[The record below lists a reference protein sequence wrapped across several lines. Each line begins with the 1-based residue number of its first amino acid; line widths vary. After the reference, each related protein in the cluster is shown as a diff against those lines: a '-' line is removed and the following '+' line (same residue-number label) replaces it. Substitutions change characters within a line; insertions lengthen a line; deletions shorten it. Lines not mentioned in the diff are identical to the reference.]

1 MLFSANFFTNEVTNA
16 KAVIKFGTEAN
27 KKIQPKVVAHVSFAQ
42 QKSAFA
48 GFKAHREALIAAGF
62 GVDGK
67 LPNGIRKAIDRVKPA
82 KDVAVDHIVTFTV
95 KNSSELFHLV
105 IAGDTAIV
113 SAPNMDFQ
121 DTADCNITFG
131 RRKEVTGK
139 AKLNFTKSGNPYF
152 AVFFNSHA
160 TEKEVVEVVAY
171 EGELK
176 ERIESCEA
184 FLELEAQV
192 NAVSPRF
199 TSLEEKDQI
208 IEAQKAEIEKLKAAL
223 EEKDQIIEAQKA
235 EIEKLKAALEE
246 KDQIIEAQKAEIEEL
261 KAALEEK
268 DQIIEAQKAEIEE
281 LKTKEVAPVAVVE
294 NAADEA
300 ANDEVE
306 VKIDVMRDPMAA
318 LQLLR
323 SFKGKSHFSSD
334 AVDEEEEQKRNT
346 ALIHDEMYGT
356 NFSYCQ

>member
-121 DTADCNITFG
+121 DTADCQITFG

-160 TEKEVVEVVAY
+160 TEKEVVELVAY
-171 EGELK
+171 EGEEK

-192 NAVSPRF
+192 NAVSPVVEDRF
-199 TSLEEKDQI
+199 
-208 IEAQKAEIEKLKAAL
+208 AAL
-223 EEKDQIIEAQKA
+223 EAQIA
-235 EIEKLKAALEE
+235 ELKAALEE

-261 KAALEEK
+261 KA
-268 DQIIEAQKAEIEE
+268 
-281 LKTKEVAPVAVVE
+281 KEVAPVAVVE

-334 AVDEEEEQKRNT
+334 VEDEEEE
-346 ALIHDEMYGT
+346 
-356 NFSYCQ
+356 

>member
-67 LPNGIRKAIDRVKPA
+67 LSNGIRKAIDRVKPA

-95 KNSSELFHLV
+95 KGSSELFHLV

-160 TEKEVVEVVAY
+160 TEKEVVELVAY
-171 EGELK
+171 EGEEK

-192 NAVSPRF
+192 NAVAPVVEDRLAA
-199 TSLEEKDQI
+199 LEAEIAELKAALKEKDQI
-208 IEAQKAEIEKLKAAL
+208 IEAQKV
-223 EEKDQIIEAQKA
+223 
-235 EIEKLKAALEE
+235 
-246 KDQIIEAQKAEIEEL
+246 EIEEL
-261 KAALEEK
+261 KAK
-268 DQIIEAQKAEIEE
+268 D
-281 LKTKEVAPVAVVE
+281 VAPVAV
-294 NAADEA
+294 EA
-300 ANDEVE
+300 EQEVDSKDFFTKAVEVE
-306 VKIDVMRDPMAA
+306 DKQALWLLLNEKRTVADVAEWNKYLIKKNGASVQFIDLMTVKVFDAFENVFDVRKAA
-318 LQLLR
+318 
-323 SFKGKSHFSSD
+323 
-334 AVDEEEEQKRNT
+334 
-346 ALIHDEMYGT
+346 
-356 NFSYCQ
+356 

>member
-48 GFKAHREALIAAGF
+48 GFKAHREALIAADF

-121 DTADCNITFG
+121 DTADCQITFG

-160 TEKEVVEVVAY
+160 TEKEVVELVAY
-171 EGELK
+171 EGEEK

-192 NAVSPRF
+192 NAVSPVVEDRF
-199 TSLEEKDQI
+199 
-208 IEAQKAEIEKLKAAL
+208 AAL
-223 EEKDQIIEAQKA
+223 EAQIA
-235 EIEKLKAALEE
+235 ELKAALEE

-261 KAALEEK
+261 KA
-268 DQIIEAQKAEIEE
+268 
-281 LKTKEVAPVAVVE
+281 KEVAPVAVVE

-334 AVDEEEEQKRNT
+334 VEDEEEEQKRN
-346 ALIHDEMYGT
+346 AAMLHDEMYGT

>member
-121 DTADCNITFG
+121 DTANCQIAFG

-160 TEKEVVEVVAY
+160 TEKEVVELVAY
-171 EGELK
+171 EGEEK

-192 NAVSPRF
+192 NAVSPVVEDRF
-199 TSLEEKDQI
+199 VAL
-208 IEAQKAEIEKLKAAL
+208 EAQIAELKAAL
-223 EEKDQIIEAQKA
+223 K
-235 EIEKLKAALEE
+235 E

-261 KAALEEK
+261 KA
-268 DQIIEAQKAEIEE
+268 
-281 LKTKEVAPVAVVE
+281 KEVAPVAVVE

-334 AVDEEEEQKRNT
+334 VEDEEEEQKRN
-346 ALIHDEMYGT
+346 AAMLHDEMYGT

>member
-1 MLFSANFFTNEVTNA
+1 MLFSANFFINEVTNA

-121 DTADCNITFG
+121 DTADCQITFG

-160 TEKEVVEVVAY
+160 TEKEVVELVAY
-171 EGELK
+171 EGEEK

-192 NAVSPRF
+192 NAVSPVVEDRF
-199 TSLEEKDQI
+199 
-208 IEAQKAEIEKLKAAL
+208 AAL
-223 EEKDQIIEAQKA
+223 EAQIA
-235 EIEKLKAALEE
+235 ELKAALEE

-261 KAALEEK
+261 KA
-268 DQIIEAQKAEIEE
+268 
-281 LKTKEVAPVAVVE
+281 KEVAPVAVVE

-334 AVDEEEEQKRNT
+334 VEDEEEEQKRN
-346 ALIHDEMYGT
+346 AAMLHDEMYGT

>member
-121 DTADCNITFG
+121 DTADCQITFG

-160 TEKEVVEVVAY
+160 TEKEVVELVAY
-171 EGELK
+171 EGEEK

-192 NAVSPRF
+192 NAVSPVAVEDRF
-199 TSLEEKDQI
+199 SALEAQIAELKAALKEKDQI
-208 IEAQKAEIEKLKAAL
+208 IEAQKV
-223 EEKDQIIEAQKA
+223 
-235 EIEKLKAALEE
+235 
-246 KDQIIEAQKAEIEEL
+246 EIEEL
-261 KAALEEK
+261 KA
-268 DQIIEAQKAEIEE
+268 
-281 LKTKEVAPVAVVE
+281 KEVAPVAVE
-294 NAADEA
+294 ADQ
-300 ANDEVE
+300 EVE
-306 VKIDVMRDPMAA
+306 SKDFFTQAVESKDKQALWILLNEKRTVADVAEWNKYLIKKNGSSVQFIDLMTVKVFDAFENVFDVRKAA
-318 LQLLR
+318 
-323 SFKGKSHFSSD
+323 
-334 AVDEEEEQKRNT
+334 
-346 ALIHDEMYGT
+346 
-356 NFSYCQ
+356 

>member
-121 DTADCNITFG
+121 DTADCQITFG

-160 TEKEVVEVVAY
+160 TEKEVVELVAY
-171 EGELK
+171 EGEEK

-192 NAVSPRF
+192 NAVSPVVEDRF
-199 TSLEEKDQI
+199 AAL
-208 IEAQKAEIEKLKAAL
+208 EAQIAELKAAL
-223 EEKDQIIEAQKA
+223 EEKN
-235 EIEKLKAALEE
+235 
-246 KDQIIEAQKAEIEEL
+246 QIIEAQKAEIEEL
-261 KAALEEK
+261 KA
-268 DQIIEAQKAEIEE
+268 
-281 LKTKEVAPVAVVE
+281 KEVAPVAVVE

-334 AVDEEEEQKRNT
+334 VEDEEEEQKRN
-346 ALIHDEMYGT
+346 AAMLHDEMYGT

>member
-16 KAVIKFGTEAN
+16 KAGIKFGTEAN

-67 LPNGIRKAIDRVKPA
+67 LPNGVRKAIDRVKPA

-160 TEKEVVEVVAY
+160 TEKEVVELVAY
-171 EGELK
+171 EGEEK

-192 NAVSPRF
+192 NAVSPVVEDRF
-199 TSLEEKDQI
+199 
-208 IEAQKAEIEKLKAAL
+208 AAL
-223 EEKDQIIEAQKA
+223 EAQIA
-235 EIEKLKAALEE
+235 
-246 KDQIIEAQKAEIEEL
+246 EL

-268 DQIIEAQKAEIEE
+268 DQIIEAQKSEIEE
-281 LKTKEVAPVAVVE
+281 LKAKEVAPVAVVE

-334 AVDEEEEQKRNT
+334 VEDEEEEQKRN
-346 ALIHDEMYGT
+346 AAMLHDEMYGT

>member
-62 GVDGK
+62 GVEGK
-67 LPNGIRKAIDRVKPA
+67 LPNGVRKAIDRVKPT

-95 KNSSELFHLV
+95 KGSSELFHLV

-160 TEKEVVEVVAY
+160 TEKEAVELVAY
-171 EGELK
+171 EGEEK
-176 ERIESCEA
+176 ARIESCDA
-184 FLELEAQV
+184 FVELEAQV
-192 NAVSPRF
+192 KAVAPVVEDRLAA
-199 TSLEEKDQI
+199 LEAEIAELKAALKEKDQI
-208 IEAQKAEIEKLKAAL
+208 IEAQKV
-223 EEKDQIIEAQKA
+223 
-235 EIEKLKAALEE
+235 
-246 KDQIIEAQKAEIEEL
+246 EIEEL
-261 KAALEEK
+261 KA
-268 DQIIEAQKAEIEE
+268 
-281 LKTKEVAPVAVVE
+281 KEVAPVAVVE

-318 LQLLR
+318 LKLLR
-323 SFKGKSHFSSD
+323 SFKGKSNFSSD
-334 AVDEEEEQKRNT
+334 VVDEEEEQKRNA

>member
-121 DTADCNITFG
+121 DTADCQITFG

-160 TEKEVVEVVAY
+160 TEKEVVELVAY
-171 EGELK
+171 EGEEK

-192 NAVSPRF
+192 NAVSPVVEDRF
-199 TSLEEKDQI
+199 
-208 IEAQKAEIEKLKAAL
+208 AAL
-223 EEKDQIIEAQKA
+223 GAQIA
-235 EIEKLKAALEE
+235 ELKAALEE

-261 KAALEEK
+261 KA
-268 DQIIEAQKAEIEE
+268 
-281 LKTKEVAPVAVVE
+281 KEVAPVAVVE

-300 ANDEVE
+300 ANDEVD

-323 SFKGKSHFSSD
+323 SFKGKSYFSSD
-334 AVDEEEEQKRNT
+334 VEDEEEEQKRN
-346 ALIHDEMYGT
+346 AAMLHDEMYGT

>member
-67 LPNGIRKAIDRVKPA
+67 LSNGVRKAIDRVKPA

-235 EIEKLKAALEE
+235 EIE
-246 KDQIIEAQKAEIEEL
+246 EL
-261 KAALEEK
+261 KA
-268 DQIIEAQKAEIEE
+268 
-281 LKTKEVAPVAVVE
+281 KEVAPVAVVE

-300 ANDEVE
+300 TNDEVE

-318 LQLLR
+318 LNLLR
-323 SFKGKSHFSSD
+323 SFKGKSYFSSD
-334 AVDEEEEQKRNT
+334 VEDEEEEQKRN
-346 ALIHDEMYGT
+346 AAMLHDEMYGT

>member
-16 KAVIKFGTEAN
+16 KAVIKFGTEVN

-121 DTADCNITFG
+121 DTADCQITFG

-160 TEKEVVEVVAY
+160 TEKEVVELVAY
-171 EGELK
+171 EGEEK

-192 NAVSPRF
+192 NAVSPVVEDRF
-199 TSLEEKDQI
+199 
-208 IEAQKAEIEKLKAAL
+208 AAL
-223 EEKDQIIEAQKA
+223 EAQIA
-235 EIEKLKAALEE
+235 ELKAALEE

-261 KAALEEK
+261 KA
-268 DQIIEAQKAEIEE
+268 
-281 LKTKEVAPVAVVE
+281 KEVAPVAVVE

-334 AVDEEEEQKRNT
+334 VEDEEEEQKRN
-346 ALIHDEMYGT
+346 AAMLHDEMYGT

>member
-62 GVDGK
+62 DVDGK

-121 DTADCNITFG
+121 DTADCQITFG

-160 TEKEVVEVVAY
+160 TEKEVVELVAY
-171 EGELK
+171 EGEEK

-192 NAVSPRF
+192 NAVSPVVEDRF
-199 TSLEEKDQI
+199 VAL
-208 IEAQKAEIEKLKAAL
+208 EAQIAELKAAL
-223 EEKDQIIEAQKA
+223 K
-235 EIEKLKAALEE
+235 E

-261 KAALEEK
+261 KA
-268 DQIIEAQKAEIEE
+268 
-281 LKTKEVAPVAVVE
+281 KEVAPVAVVE

-334 AVDEEEEQKRNT
+334 VEDEEEEQKRN
-346 ALIHDEMYGT
+346 AAMLHDEMYGT

>member
-121 DTADCNITFG
+121 DTADCQITFG

-160 TEKEVVEVVAY
+160 TEKEVVELVAY
-171 EGELK
+171 EGEEK

-192 NAVSPRF
+192 NAVSPVVEDRF
-199 TSLEEKDQI
+199 AAP
-208 IEAQKAEIEKLKAAL
+208 EAQIAE
-223 EEKDQIIEAQKA
+223 
-235 EIEKLKAALEE
+235 LKAALEE

-261 KAALEEK
+261 KA
-268 DQIIEAQKAEIEE
+268 
-281 LKTKEVAPVAVVE
+281 KEVAPVAVVE

-334 AVDEEEEQKRNT
+334 VEDEEEEQKRN
-346 ALIHDEMYGT
+346 AAMLHDEMYGT

>member
-67 LPNGIRKAIDRVKPA
+67 LPNGVRKAIDRVKPA

-121 DTADCNITFG
+121 DTADCQITFG

-160 TEKEVVEVVAY
+160 TEKEVVELVAY
-171 EGELK
+171 EGEEK

-192 NAVSPRF
+192 NAVSPVVEDRF
-199 TSLEEKDQI
+199 AAL
-208 IEAQKAEIEKLKAAL
+208 EAQIAELKAAL
-223 EEKDQIIEAQKA
+223 K
-235 EIEKLKAALEE
+235 E

-261 KAALEEK
+261 KA
-268 DQIIEAQKAEIEE
+268 
-281 LKTKEVAPVAVVE
+281 KEVAPVAVVE

-334 AVDEEEEQKRNT
+334 VEDEEEEQKRN
-346 ALIHDEMYGT
+346 AAMLHDEMYGT

>member
-121 DTADCNITFG
+121 DTADCQITFG

-160 TEKEVVEVVAY
+160 TEKEVVELVAY
-171 EGELK
+171 EGEEK

-192 NAVSPRF
+192 NAVSPVVEDRF
-199 TSLEEKDQI
+199 
-208 IEAQKAEIEKLKAAL
+208 AAL
-223 EEKDQIIEAQKA
+223 EAQIA
-235 EIEKLKAALEE
+235 ELKAALEE

-261 KAALEEK
+261 KA
-268 DQIIEAQKAEIEE
+268 
-281 LKTKEVAPVAVVE
+281 KEVAPVAVVE

-306 VKIDVMRDPMAA
+306 VKIDVMRDPMSA

-334 AVDEEEEQKRNT
+334 VEDEEEEQKRN
-346 ALIHDEMYGT
+346 AAMLHDEMYGT

>member
-121 DTADCNITFG
+121 DTADCQITFG

-160 TEKEVVEVVAY
+160 TEKEVVELVAY
-171 EGELK
+171 EGEEK

-192 NAVSPRF
+192 NAVSPVVEDRF
-199 TSLEEKDQI
+199 
-208 IEAQKAEIEKLKAAL
+208 AAL
-223 EEKDQIIEAQKA
+223 EAQIA
-235 EIEKLKAALEE
+235 ELKAALEE

-261 KAALEEK
+261 KA
-268 DQIIEAQKAEIEE
+268 
-281 LKTKEVAPVAVVE
+281 KEVAPVAVVE

-323 SFKGKSHFSSD
+323 S
-334 AVDEEEEQKRNT
+334 
-346 ALIHDEMYGT
+346 
-356 NFSYCQ
+356 

>member
-121 DTADCNITFG
+121 DTADCQITFG

-160 TEKEVVEVVAY
+160 TEKEVVELVAY
-171 EGELK
+171 EGEEK

-192 NAVSPRF
+192 NAVSPVVEDRF
-199 TSLEEKDQI
+199 
-208 IEAQKAEIEKLKAAL
+208 AAL
-223 EEKDQIIEAQKA
+223 EAQIA
-235 EIEKLKAALEE
+235 ELKAALEE

-261 KAALEEK
+261 KA
-268 DQIIEAQKAEIEE
+268 
-281 LKTKEVAPVAVVE
+281 KEVAPLAVVE

-334 AVDEEEEQKRNT
+334 VEDEEEEQKRN
-346 ALIHDEMYGT
+346 AAMLHDEMYGT

>member
-121 DTADCNITFG
+121 DTADCQITFG

-152 AVFFNSHA
+152 ALFFNSHA

-235 EIEKLKAALEE
+235 EIE
-246 KDQIIEAQKAEIEEL
+246 EL
-261 KAALEEK
+261 KA
-268 DQIIEAQKAEIEE
+268 
-281 LKTKEVAPVAVVE
+281 KEVAPVAVVE

-318 LQLLR
+318 LNLLR
-323 SFKGKSHFSSD
+323 SFKGKSYFSSD
-334 AVDEEEEQKRNT
+334 VEDEEEEQKRN
-346 ALIHDEMYGT
+346 AA
-356 NFSYCQ
+356 

>member
-121 DTADCNITFG
+121 DTADCQITFG

-160 TEKEVVEVVAY
+160 TEKEVVELVAY
-171 EGELK
+171 EGEEK

-192 NAVSPRF
+192 NAVSPVVEDRF
-199 TSLEEKDQI
+199 
-208 IEAQKAEIEKLKAAL
+208 AAL
-223 EEKDQIIEAQKA
+223 EAQIA
-235 EIEKLKAALEE
+235 ELKAALEE

-261 KAALEEK
+261 KA
-268 DQIIEAQKAEIEE
+268 
-281 LKTKEVAPVAVVE
+281 KEVAPVAVVE

-323 SFKGKSHFSSD
+323 SFKGKSNFSSD
-334 AVDEEEEQKRNT
+334 VEDEEEEQKRN
-346 ALIHDEMYGT
+346 AAMLHDEMYGT
-356 NFSYCQ
+356 NFSYCL

>member
-121 DTADCNITFG
+121 DTADCQITFG

-160 TEKEVVEVVAY
+160 TEKEVVELVAY
-171 EGELK
+171 EGEEK

-184 FLELEAQV
+184 FLELEAQI
-192 NAVSPRF
+192 NAVSPVVEDRF
-199 TSLEEKDQI
+199 AAL
-208 IEAQKAEIEKLKAAL
+208 EAQIAELKAAL
-223 EEKDQIIEAQKA
+223 K
-235 EIEKLKAALEE
+235 E

-261 KAALEEK
+261 KA
-268 DQIIEAQKAEIEE
+268 
-281 LKTKEVAPVAVVE
+281 KEVAPVAVVE

-334 AVDEEEEQKRNT
+334 VEDEEEEQKRN
-346 ALIHDEMYGT
+346 AAMLHDEMYGT

>member
-121 DTADCNITFG
+121 DTADCQITFG

-160 TEKEVVEVVAY
+160 TEKEVVELVAY
-171 EGELK
+171 EGEEK

-192 NAVSPRF
+192 NAVSPVVEDRF
-199 TSLEEKDQI
+199 
-208 IEAQKAEIEKLKAAL
+208 AAL
-223 EEKDQIIEAQKA
+223 EAQIA
-235 EIEKLKAALEE
+235 ELKAALEE

-261 KAALEEK
+261 KAN
-268 DQIIEAQKAEIEE
+268 
-281 LKTKEVAPVAVVE
+281 EVAPVAVVE

-334 AVDEEEEQKRNT
+334 VEDEEEQKRN
-346 ALIHDEMYGT
+346 AAMLHDEMYGT

>member
-67 LPNGIRKAIDRVKPA
+67 LPNGVRKAIDRVKPA

-160 TEKEVVEVVAY
+160 TEKEVVELVAY
-171 EGELK
+171 EGEEK
-176 ERIESCEA
+176 ARIESCDA
-184 FLELEAQV
+184 FVELEAQV
-192 NAVSPRF
+192 NAVSPVAVEDRF
-199 TSLEEKDQI
+199 SAL
-208 IEAQKAEIEKLKAAL
+208 EAQIAELKAAL
-223 EEKDQIIEAQKA
+223 K
-235 EIEKLKAALEE
+235 E

-261 KAALEEK
+261 KA
-268 DQIIEAQKAEIEE
+268 
-281 LKTKEVAPVAVVE
+281 KEVAPVAVVE

>member
-67 LPNGIRKAIDRVKPA
+67 LSNGVRKAIDRVKPA

-160 TEKEVVEVVAY
+160 TEKEVVELVAY
-171 EGELK
+171 EGEEK

-192 NAVSPRF
+192 NAVSPVVEDRF
-199 TSLEEKDQI
+199 
-208 IEAQKAEIEKLKAAL
+208 AAL
-223 EEKDQIIEAQKA
+223 EAQIA
-235 EIEKLKAALEE
+235 ELKAALEE

-261 KAALEEK
+261 KA
-268 DQIIEAQKAEIEE
+268 
-281 LKTKEVAPVAVVE
+281 KEVAPVAVVE

-334 AVDEEEEQKRNT
+334 VEDEEEEQKRN
-346 ALIHDEMYGT
+346 AAMLHDEMYGT

>member
-48 GFKAHREALIAAGF
+48 GFKVHREALIAAGF

-121 DTADCNITFG
+121 DTADCQITFG

-160 TEKEVVEVVAY
+160 TEKEVVELVAY
-171 EGELK
+171 EGEEK

-192 NAVSPRF
+192 NAVSPVVEDRF
-199 TSLEEKDQI
+199 
-208 IEAQKAEIEKLKAAL
+208 AAL
-223 EEKDQIIEAQKA
+223 EAQIA
-235 EIEKLKAALEE
+235 ELKAALEE

-261 KAALEEK
+261 KA
-268 DQIIEAQKAEIEE
+268 
-281 LKTKEVAPVAVVE
+281 KEVAPVAVVE

-334 AVDEEEEQKRNT
+334 VEDEEEEQKRN
-346 ALIHDEMYGT
+346 AAMLHDEMYGT

>member
-1 MLFSANFFTNEVTNA
+1 VTNA

-121 DTADCNITFG
+121 DTADCQIAFG

-160 TEKEVVEVVAY
+160 TEKEVVELVAY
-171 EGELK
+171 EGEEK

-192 NAVSPRF
+192 NAVSPVVEDRF
-199 TSLEEKDQI
+199 
-208 IEAQKAEIEKLKAAL
+208 AAL
-223 EEKDQIIEAQKA
+223 EAQIA
-235 EIEKLKAALEE
+235 ELKAALEE

-261 KAALEEK
+261 KA
-268 DQIIEAQKAEIEE
+268 
-281 LKTKEVAPVAVVE
+281 KEVAPVAVVE

-323 SFKGKSHFSSD
+323 SFKGKSNFSSD
-334 AVDEEEEQKRNT
+334 VEDEEEEQKRN
-346 ALIHDEMYGT
+346 AAMLHDEMYGT

>member
-121 DTADCNITFG
+121 DTADCQITFG

-160 TEKEVVEVVAY
+160 TEKEVVELVAY
-171 EGELK
+171 EGEEK

-192 NAVSPRF
+192 NAVSPVVEDRF
-199 TSLEEKDQI
+199 AAL
-208 IEAQKAEIEKLKAAL
+208 EAQIAELKAAL
-223 EEKDQIIEAQKA
+223 K
-235 EIEKLKAALEE
+235 E

-261 KAALEEK
+261 KA
-268 DQIIEAQKAEIEE
+268 
-281 LKTKEVAPVAVVE
+281 KEVAPVAVVE

-334 AVDEEEEQKRNT
+334 VEDEEEEQKRN
-346 ALIHDEMYGT
+346 A
-356 NFSYCQ
+356 S

>member
-1 MLFSANFFTNEVTNA
+1 MAAS
-16 KAVIKFGTEAN
+16 
-27 KKIQPKVVAHVSFAQ
+27 PKVVAHVSFAQ

-121 DTADCNITFG
+121 DTADCQITFG

-160 TEKEVVEVVAY
+160 TEKEVVELVAY
-171 EGELK
+171 EGEEK

-192 NAVSPRF
+192 NAVSPVVEDRF
-199 TSLEEKDQI
+199 
-208 IEAQKAEIEKLKAAL
+208 AAL
-223 EEKDQIIEAQKA
+223 EAQIA
-235 EIEKLKAALEE
+235 ELKAALEE

-261 KAALEEK
+261 KA
-268 DQIIEAQKAEIEE
+268 
-281 LKTKEVAPVAVVE
+281 KEVAPVAVVE

-334 AVDEEEEQKRNT
+334 VEDEEEEQKRN
-346 ALIHDEMYGT
+346 AAMLHDEMYGT

>member
-208 IEAQKAEIEKLKAAL
+208 IEAQKAEIE
-223 EEKDQIIEAQKA
+223 
-235 EIEKLKAALEE
+235 
-246 KDQIIEAQKAEIEEL
+246 
-261 KAALEEK
+261 
-268 DQIIEAQKAEIEE
+268 E

>member
-27 KKIQPKVVAHVSFAQ
+27 KKIQPKVIAHVSFAQ

-160 TEKEVVEVVAY
+160 TEKEVVELVAY
-171 EGELK
+171 EGEEK
-176 ERIESCEA
+176 ARIESCDA
-184 FLELEAQV
+184 FVELEAQV
-192 NAVSPRF
+192 NAVSPVAVEDRF
-199 TSLEEKDQI
+199 SAL
-208 IEAQKAEIEKLKAAL
+208 EAQIAELKAAL
-223 EEKDQIIEAQKA
+223 K
-235 EIEKLKAALEE
+235 E

-261 KAALEEK
+261 KA
-268 DQIIEAQKAEIEE
+268 
-281 LKTKEVAPVAVVE
+281 KEVAPVAVVE

-334 AVDEEEEQKRNT
+334 AVDEEEEQKRNV
-346 ALIHDEMYGT
+346 AMLHDEMYGT

>member
-27 KKIQPKVVAHVSFAQ
+27 NKIQPKVVAHVSFAQ

-121 DTADCNITFG
+121 DTADCQITFG

-160 TEKEVVEVVAY
+160 TEKEVVELVAY
-171 EGELK
+171 EGEEK

-192 NAVSPRF
+192 NAVSPVVEDRF
-199 TSLEEKDQI
+199 
-208 IEAQKAEIEKLKAAL
+208 AAL
-223 EEKDQIIEAQKA
+223 EAQIA
-235 EIEKLKAALEE
+235 ELKAALEE

-261 KAALEEK
+261 KA
-268 DQIIEAQKAEIEE
+268 
-281 LKTKEVAPVAVVE
+281 KEVAPVAVVE

-323 SFKGKSHFSSD
+323 SFKGKSNFSSD
-334 AVDEEEEQKRNT
+334 VEDEEEEQKRN
-346 ALIHDEMYGT
+346 AAMLHDEMYGT

>member
-160 TEKEVVEVVAY
+160 TEKEVVELVAY
-171 EGELK
+171 EGEEK
-176 ERIESCEA
+176 ARIESCDA
-184 FLELEAQV
+184 FVELEAQV
-192 NAVSPRF
+192 NAVSPVVEDRF
-199 TSLEEKDQI
+199 
-208 IEAQKAEIEKLKAAL
+208 AAL
-223 EEKDQIIEAQKA
+223 EAQIA
-235 EIEKLKAALEE
+235 ELKAALEE

-261 KAALEEK
+261 KA
-268 DQIIEAQKAEIEE
+268 
-281 LKTKEVAPVAVVE
+281 KEVAPVAVVE

-334 AVDEEEEQKRNT
+334 AVDEEEEQKRNV
-346 ALIHDEMYGT
+346 AMLHDEMYGT

>member
-121 DTADCNITFG
+121 DTADCQITFG

-152 AVFFNSHA
+152 ALFFNSHA

-208 IEAQKAEIEKLKAAL
+208 IEAQKAEIE
-223 EEKDQIIEAQKA
+223 
-235 EIEKLKAALEE
+235 
-246 KDQIIEAQKAEIEEL
+246 EL
-261 KAALEEK
+261 KA
-268 DQIIEAQKAEIEE
+268 
-281 LKTKEVAPVAVVE
+281 KEVAPVAVVE

-318 LQLLR
+318 LNLLR
-323 SFKGKSHFSSD
+323 SFKGKSYFSSD
-334 AVDEEEEQKRNT
+334 VEDEEEEQKRN
-346 ALIHDEMYGT
+346 AAMLILPSNSGHAAK
-356 NFSYCQ
+356 

>member
-121 DTADCNITFG
+121 DTADCQITFG

-160 TEKEVVEVVAY
+160 TEKEVVELVAY
-171 EGELK
+171 EGEEK

-192 NAVSPRF
+192 NAVSPVVEDRF
-199 TSLEEKDQI
+199 
-208 IEAQKAEIEKLKAAL
+208 AAL
-223 EEKDQIIEAQKA
+223 EAQIA
-235 EIEKLKAALEE
+235 ELKAALEE

-261 KAALEEK
+261 KA
-268 DQIIEAQKAEIEE
+268 
-281 LKTKEVAPVAVVE
+281 KEVAPVAVVE
-294 NAADEA
+294 NAADVA

-334 AVDEEEEQKRNT
+334 VEDEEEEQKRN
-346 ALIHDEMYGT
+346 AAMLHDEMYGT

>member
-62 GVDGK
+62 GVEGK
-67 LPNGIRKAIDRVKPA
+67 LPNGVRKAIDRVKPA

-95 KNSSELFHLV
+95 KGSSELFHLV

-160 TEKEVVEVVAY
+160 TEKEVVELVAY
-171 EGELK
+171 EGEEK

-192 NAVSPRF
+192 NAVAPVVEDRLAA
-199 TSLEEKDQI
+199 LEAEIAELKAALKEKDQI
-208 IEAQKAEIEKLKAAL
+208 IEAQKV
-223 EEKDQIIEAQKA
+223 
-235 EIEKLKAALEE
+235 
-246 KDQIIEAQKAEIEEL
+246 EIEEL
-261 KAALEEK
+261 KAK
-268 DQIIEAQKAEIEE
+268 D
-281 LKTKEVAPVAVVE
+281 VAPVAV
-294 NAADEA
+294 EA
-300 ANDEVE
+300 EQEVDSKDFFTKAVEVE
-306 VKIDVMRDPMAA
+306 DKQALWLLLNEKRTVADVAEWNKYLIKKNGASVQFIDLMTVKVFDAFENVFDVRKAA
-318 LQLLR
+318 
-323 SFKGKSHFSSD
+323 
-334 AVDEEEEQKRNT
+334 
-346 ALIHDEMYGT
+346 
-356 NFSYCQ
+356 

>member
-160 TEKEVVEVVAY
+160 TEKEVVELVAY
-171 EGELK
+171 EGEEK

-192 NAVSPRF
+192 NAVSPVVEDRF
-199 TSLEEKDQI
+199 
-208 IEAQKAEIEKLKAAL
+208 AAL
-223 EEKDQIIEAQKA
+223 EAQIA
-235 EIEKLKAALEE
+235 ELKAALEE

-261 KAALEEK
+261 KA
-268 DQIIEAQKAEIEE
+268 
-281 LKTKEVAPVAVVE
+281 KEVAPVAVVE

-334 AVDEEEEQKRNT
+334 VEDEEEEQKRNAT
-346 ALIHDEMYGT
+346 MLHDEMYGT

>member
-121 DTADCNITFG
+121 DTADCQITFG

-160 TEKEVVEVVAY
+160 TEKEVVELVAY
-171 EGELK
+171 EGEEK

-192 NAVSPRF
+192 NAVSPVVEDRF
-199 TSLEEKDQI
+199 AAL
-208 IEAQKAEIEKLKAAL
+208 EAQIAELKAAL
-223 EEKDQIIEAQKA
+223 K
-235 EIEKLKAALEE
+235 E

-261 KAALEEK
+261 KA
-268 DQIIEAQKAEIEE
+268 
-281 LKTKEVAPVAVVE
+281 KEVAPVAVVE

-334 AVDEEEEQKRNT
+334 VEDEEEQKRN
-346 ALIHDEMYGT
+346 AAMLHDEMYGT

>member
-121 DTADCNITFG
+121 DTADCQITFG

-152 AVFFNSHA
+152 SVFFNSHA
-160 TEKEVVEVVAY
+160 TEKEVVELVAY
-171 EGELK
+171 EGEEK

-208 IEAQKAEIEKLKAAL
+208 IEAQKAEIE
-223 EEKDQIIEAQKA
+223 
-235 EIEKLKAALEE
+235 
-246 KDQIIEAQKAEIEEL
+246 EL
-261 KAALEEK
+261 KA
-268 DQIIEAQKAEIEE
+268 
-281 LKTKEVAPVAVVE
+281 KEVAPVAVVE

-318 LQLLR
+318 LNLLR
-323 SFKGKSHFSSD
+323 SFKGKSYFSSD
-334 AVDEEEEQKRNT
+334 VEDEEEQKRN
-346 ALIHDEMYGT
+346 AAMLHDEMYGT

>member
-121 DTADCNITFG
+121 DTADCQITFG

-160 TEKEVVEVVAY
+160 IEKEVVELVAY
-171 EGELK
+171 EGEEK

-192 NAVSPRF
+192 NAVSPVVEDRF
-199 TSLEEKDQI
+199 
-208 IEAQKAEIEKLKAAL
+208 AAL
-223 EEKDQIIEAQKA
+223 EAQIA
-235 EIEKLKAALEE
+235 ELKAALEE

-261 KAALEEK
+261 KA
-268 DQIIEAQKAEIEE
+268 
-281 LKTKEVAPVAVVE
+281 KEVAPVAVVE

-318 LQLLR
+318 LNLLR
-323 SFKGKSHFSSD
+323 SFKGKSYFSSD
-334 AVDEEEEQKRNT
+334 VEDEEEEQKRN
-346 ALIHDEMYGT
+346 AAMLHDEMYGT